1 LSYRILDGC
10 ARGSQGSSN
19 YLSLSSTMRQKCTS
33 LPYLAFIEHR
43 KIMYIPFPFPHAQL
57 STFYTV
63 VMVLVIP
70 FLMDQYVSID
80 GISMVWVGCLLTF
93 LTVTCLVGLHEVSR
107 ELENPFRNVPN
118 DLPLVTLHA
127 MYNEALVTMYSGFN
141 PDSFWDP
148 ALYRVSLEALSAKRD
163 YNIARRND
171 DVRHDNR
178 SSNSNNDNR
187 RSVRDPDECRNG
199 ETMSAVVATTMMPA
213 TVKDS
218 LAIKYDK
225 KVECGT
231 ASANRAVEDYT
242 SAASPIVSSFTLADA
257 RMRMKKTVS
266 FADETSGTTII
277 DDDSIN
283 NTVDD
288 NVVVVTEL
296 RNILVEQA
304 MLIEELGRMLDD

>member
-1 LSYRILDGC
+1 M
-10 ARGSQGSSN
+10 RGRKDR
-19 YLSLSSTMRQKCTS
+19 LLICTS
-33 LPYLAFIEHR
+33 LPSRKFIEHR

-148 ALYRVSLEALSAKRD
+148 ALYRVALEALSVKRD

-178 SSNSNNDNR
+178 FSNSSNDNR
-187 RSVRDPDECRNG
+187 RSVGDLGECRNG
-199 ETMSAVVATTMMPA
+199 ETMSAAVATTMIPA
-213 TVKDS
+213 TVQHSSAVTNHEK
-218 LAIKYDK
+218 L
-225 KVECGT
+225 ECGT

-242 SAASPIVSSFTLADA
+242 SAASPIISSFTLADA
-257 RMRMKKTVS
+257 RIRMKKTVS
-266 FADETSGTTII
+266 FADAETSETTII
-277 DDDSIN
+277 DDSSN
-283 NTVDD
+283 NVDD
-288 NVVVVTEL
+288 DVVVVTEL

-304 MLIEELGRMLDD
+304 MLIEELGRMLDDE

>member
-1 LSYRILDGC
+1 
-10 ARGSQGSSN
+10 
-19 YLSLSSTMRQKCTS
+19 
-33 LPYLAFIEHR
+33 
-43 KIMYIPFPFPHAQL
+43 MYIPFPFPHAQL

-148 ALYRVSLEALSAKRD
+148 ALYRVALEALSAKRD

-171 DVRHDNR
+171 DVRHDNNR
-178 SSNSNNDNR
+178 SINSSNDNR
-187 RSVRDPDECRNG
+187 RSVGDPGECRNG
-199 ETMSAVVATTMMPA
+199 ETMSAAWATAASATNMIPV

-218 LAIKYDK
+218 SAITNHEKL
-225 KVECGT
+225 ENGA

-242 SAASPIVSSFTLADA
+242 SAASPTIVSSFTLADA

-277 DDDSIN
+277 IDDSNN

-288 NVVVVTEL
+288 DVVVVTEL

-304 MLIEELGRMLDD
+304 MLIEELGRMLDDE

>member
-1 LSYRILDGC
+1 M
-10 ARGSQGSSN
+10 A
-19 YLSLSSTMRQKCTS
+19 
-33 LPYLAFIEHR
+33 
-43 KIMYIPFPFPHAQL
+43 
-57 STFYTV
+57 
-63 VMVLVIP
+63 
-70 FLMDQYVSID
+70 
-80 GISMVWVGCLLTF
+80 
-93 LTVTCLVGLHEVSR
+93 
-107 ELENPFRNVPN
+107 
-118 DLPLVTLHA
+118 
-127 MYNEALVTMYSGFN
+127 
-141 PDSFWDP
+141 
-148 ALYRVSLEALSAKRD
+148 LEALSVKRD

-171 DVRHDNR
+171 DVRHDNNR
-178 SSNSNNDNR
+178 SSNSSNDNR
-187 RSVRDPDECRNG
+187 RSVGDPDECRNG
-199 ETMSAVVATTMMPA
+199 ETMSAAVATTMIPV
-213 TVKDS
+213 TVNDS
-218 LAIKYDK
+218 LAIKYDE

-304 MLIEELGRMLDD
+304 MLIEELGRMLDDE